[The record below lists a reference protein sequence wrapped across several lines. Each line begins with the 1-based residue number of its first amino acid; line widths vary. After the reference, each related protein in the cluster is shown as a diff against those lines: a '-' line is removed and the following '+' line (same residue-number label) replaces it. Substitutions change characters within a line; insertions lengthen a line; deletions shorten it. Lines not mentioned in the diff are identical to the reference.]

1 MMRRVA
7 VLLIAA
13 VCGGGAPAA
22 FAVPSSQGSRTPR
35 PAAAGAEV
43 AAPPSASA
51 TTDWTRCVP
60 GMSGVPTERVR
71 RVASPSPELGALQ
84 PVIARLFPPQ
94 EHALRLSGPN
104 LADAPITIVGVYAST
119 RAKPT
124 EYYFEASKAVR
135 DEATEV
141 PGEEG
146 LLRVMVT
153 GWLRGQGTSFVS
165 LGTKGDMMWAE
176 LDRPGATDAR
186 AELLPLGILR
196 RGDTVVWAL
205 KRATPAGGLRFYDLG
220 ATGIRRRET
229 ADTPGC

>member
-1 MMRRVA
+1 MRRRVA
-7 VLLIAA
+7 LFVFAA
-13 VCGGGAPAA
+13 LCGTGAAAA
-22 FAVPSSQGSRTPR
+22 FAAP
-35 PAAAGAEV
+35 PATAGA
-43 AAPPSASA
+43 
-51 TTDWTRCVP
+51 TDWTRCIP
-60 GMSGVPTERVR
+60 GMRGVPTERVR
-71 RVASPSPELGALQ
+71 RVASPSPELAALQ
-84 PVIARLFPPQ
+84 PVIARLFAPQ
-94 EHALRLSGPN
+94 EQALRLSSPN
-104 LADAPITIVGVYAST
+104 LAGAPITIVGVYAST
-119 RAKPT
+119 TAKPI

-153 GWLRGQGTSFVS
+153 GWLRGPGASAVS

-220 ATGIRRRET
+220 ATGVRRHET
-229 ADTPGC
+229 AGTPGC

>member
-1 MMRRVA
+1 MKRTAAVLAITLVCVCRVA
-7 VLLIAA
+7 TAFA
-13 VCGGGAPAA
+13 GPSAPA
-22 FAVPSSQGSRTPR
+22 GD
-35 PAAAGAEV
+35 
-43 AAPPSASA
+43 
-51 TTDWTRCVP
+51 TDWTRCVP
-60 GMSGVPTERVR
+60 GMGGVPTERVR
-71 RVASPSPELGALQ
+71 RVASPSPELAALQ
-84 PVIARLFPPQ
+84 PVIARLFAPQ
-94 EHALRLSGPN
+94 EQALRLSGPN

-119 RAKPT
+119 TVTLT

-153 GWLRGQGTSFVS
+153 GWLRGQGAAVTS

-196 RGDTVVWAL
+196 RGATVVWAL
-205 KRATPAGGLRFYDLG
+205 KRATPAGGLRFYELG
-220 ATGIRRRET
+220 ASSVRRRD
-229 ADTPGC
+229 AANLQGC